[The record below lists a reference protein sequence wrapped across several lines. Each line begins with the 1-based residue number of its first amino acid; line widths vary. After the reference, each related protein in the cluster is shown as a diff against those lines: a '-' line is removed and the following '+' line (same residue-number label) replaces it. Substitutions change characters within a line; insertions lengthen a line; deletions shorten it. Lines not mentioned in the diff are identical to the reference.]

1 MGSINGNIYDM
12 ARRREIPL
20 SFFRDSL
27 VNVFSLYSGYSNL
40 KLLLGQGRIPL
51 KVLYLYEYGRII
63 IHIYERDAR
72 QA

>member
-1 MGSINGNIYDM
+1 MGSINVNIYDGKA
-12 ARRREIPL
+12 ARNL
-20 SFFRDSL
+20 AVFFCDSL